1 MMNTDDLSL
10 MTNINN
16 KQQTRRLEVEE
27 AILVTSR
34 SFGAYGC
41 PLKIVSPFKYLGRV
55 LSVADDDW
63 RTVVRNIVKAQK
75 VWWRMLRILNRERAR
90 LRISGFFFK
99 AVIQLVFLFN
109 AESWVVTPH
118 MV

>member
-1 MMNTDDLSL
+1 M
-10 MTNINN
+10 
-16 KQQTRRLEVEE
+16 
-27 AILVTSR
+27 
-34 SFGAYGC
+34 
-41 PLKIVSPFKYLGRV
+41 
-55 LSVADDDW
+55 ADDDW

-118 MV
+118 MVRYLRVFQYQVEKRLVWRLPWQSLNGRWENILEEASKVDEGLRQWRSS